1 MTHNERMLNRSDLD
15 LFMSGGDHVTTMIP
29 GIKNTGN
36 VEAGQNSRKSGGL
49 LSLEF
54 NEKQKRLQQ
63 YGYNKE

>member
-15 LFMSGGDHVTTMIP
+15 LFLNGGDHISTMIP

-36 VEAGQNSRKSGGL
+36 VEGGGRKSGGL

-54 NEKQKRLQQ
+54 NEKQKRL
-63 YGYNKE
+63 